1 MSLPLQKYATMVR
14 NRTAQKNGAWYSLE
28 RCHTKFSDN
37 SSTGQKVF
45 RNELM
50 NTTSYQIQTE
60 WYKLTAQLKHGS
72 LSAICIYTRCSTSGA
87 SLKAVTHGATRSHL
101 RMSGPGRCLVAAL
114 CQQTPRQKLL
124 YWGIS
129 HQWASPLVQNG
140 LTPQNKTN
148 GVKICISGNTFA
160 LHGLVLKFWRFMK
173 NALTL

>member
-129 HQWASPLVQNG
+129 HQ
-140 LTPQNKTN
+140 
-148 GVKICISGNTFA
+148 
-160 LHGLVLKFWRFMK
+160 
-173 NALTL
+173 